1 MILLDNLKPL
11 KIYKRPL
18 FLPTL
23 ENDKKK
29 GSAIFLLTPNY
40 ESSKEL
46 MTSNLTINKLRF
58 ASYYIEKDLTYFI
71 SSKVMNKVDDVT
83 ESYVRGFT
91 ESDFYHS
98 LCEMSTAER
107 NKLKD
112 SDFGLPKQRKY
123 PMDSKEHI
131 KSAIKFFNY
140 VDESDEKELARNL
153 NKAIKKYFKKSEY
166 PNVGIKNRFSK
177 YYSIK
182 ESVNKDYVTEEGI
195 VRHVYDLTKDILDG
209 NPVDIND
216 SDSFCPV
223 KLANIPNYMGINI
236 CSVQSVEW
244 SELQDGQLIDIV
256 IKFIPSDSNEIRET
270 TISEYAM
277 KESLIN
283 ESYNITSERG
293 FYHYDGTYNCIVNV
307 TGVDKPLRGRGEI
320 LILDPTGTKIYL
332 VFKDDKKYKVPGGG
346 FEPNESHLEGTL
358 REAKE
363 EARLEVVAAYDTG
376 VRYVEMFKDDV
387 DKTQAGFDPENRF
400 YGFYT
405 EVFVGTAV
413 DTYTGDL
420 DTVDV
425 DEFMTTGEFYDIDEV
440 YDKLTPEHKKALNS
454 VIKEDVN
461 LSNLTAYHLD
471 IGRKGK
477 NAKDIGA
484 PWDEELYSKSL
495 DYAIINDICS
505 CPEDIVKNAIKK
517 RDKLKVN
524 VYTHDEELNAI
535 YLGKLTI
542 RFFDITS
549 NSNPNRIYKYGDC
562 SFDWEWAET
571 ENISQGKL
579 DYLKDEVLKEDINPV
594 PFIPGK
600 ANEIDIT
607 CTGYINDLNTLKRV
621 ATPEVYN
628 QIIDALGVDFDS
640 VPKLNIVAGDK
651 DDIEYGDGQ
660 VDVLCNAGSTTA
672 ISSVLSSIII
682 ALISTRFPNLKD
694 TIVPKVIADV
704 LVTGVGYLCDYISD
718 LINTYTLK
726 GLLEKLGTMTIPEI
740 FQFLKQSGKVESVD
754 DIVDESK
761 TITAASLTNSL
772 KYRNSTK
779 IKKANNKLKNQM
791 SKLQDDIVA
800 STDASISSNNKKDD
814 NNDTDEV
821 KISESLINALNG
833 DSYIVSGDY
842 ITIFEDATYDPM
854 LKKILYTE
862 RMVKRKEVIELLNR
876 VKSDMP
882 FIKYAYLDLNR
893 YAQKNLFVDL
903 YYYNQAFFKNNI
915 WKLKKGFDIYLELLD
930 RLINDKRIINA
941 GYRMR
946 TVFIPVNDW
955 HRNPSTKMWLFKE
968 DINPISII
976 YELMLKNP
984 NGLAKLFKDVRIVF
998 FSNNNYFTMD
1008 FNDVTN
1014 SKRNSIKFKNFI
1026 VKINNGEEFDT
1037 EDIDTSENTPTKDAI
1052 KADIIDKIEISKGV
1066 DLTAAN
1072 AEVKKS
1078 KKSNPNANTKVPVRS
1093 DAKDK
1098 SSEEE
1103 PEENIDKL
1111 VANASD
1117 ARDKSSVDKETM
1129 KTIASKID
1137 QAADGATDTD
1147 EALDNMDDDLDL
1159 KELISGLDSMKDD
1172 TVNIDIARAERM
1184 TNLERELLDKSIK
1197 GRSIRD
1203 IIGDNNEKVNK
1214 ELPES
1219 DLPVASPNEEWHH
1232 MKYMNFSKTYDVE
1245 KDIVKAFQHF
1255 STVSR
1260 PLAIRNIKVEDNSTS
1275 EDRLDL
1281 YTVEY
1286 EDYRGKRFTIKLD
1299 IPKIKNDRF
1308 LLRGYLKNIQTQFFN
1323 MPIIKTDLDTCQIVT
1338 NYKKIIMFRF
1348 NTALGKSLPTTG
1360 RFVKAAN
1367 KYTGKKIKFT
1377 GGDNSRICA
1386 KYVLPMD
1393 YIDLSSAFT
1402 TIETD
1407 NIIVYFDQDEI
1418 RKLYDINNGLG
1429 TPYAYDKKTK
1439 QIMYYSDKETI
1450 PFTYILV
1457 DLMQRDDPSFSEV
1470 YEQCKASTR
1479 STYTKA
1485 KIMSAEMPLII
1496 VCAYSEGLTKVMKK
1510 ACISYELKDK
1520 LSSEYRNNG
1529 FKDYIRFSDGY
1540 LIYDIDYNSSLLMSG
1555 LKDCDTL
1562 SHSYTE
1568 IDDRNMYL
1576 DFLDNYGGR
1585 IKADGMDNFYDCEID
1600 PITKETLEYYKMPT
1614 DYISILLYA
1623 NRLLA
1628 DNKFIRHTDTSSRR
1642 ARRYELVAA
1651 YTYQVMSE
1659 VYGTYANS
1667 LKHNRT
1673 QVPFSCKQS
1682 AVIDKIMADTTS
1694 GDYSVNNLINDIET
1708 TNSITY
1714 KGLSGMNSDR
1724 SYSLDKRTYDASMV
1738 GVIGMSTGFSG
1749 NVGITRQATL
1759 DMGIEGERGYVKDNK
1774 GKVDNLNSARVLT
1787 ATEAVMP
1794 FITTHDDPMR
1804 VAMSFIQTSKHAVR
1818 TEESDPL
1825 LVTNGADEA
1834 LAYIC
1839 SDQFAHKAK
1848 NKGVIKE
1855 LDENGMIIQYDD
1867 GSEEYVNLK
1876 ETIEKNSDGG
1886 FYVPLKLDADPKL
1899 KVGSKIKPGQIVAY
1913 DRLSLSNSLGE
1924 SDNLAYNVGKLAKI
1938 AIINTDEGFEDSGV
1952 MTEEMA
1958 KKLACRIITKEDCI
1972 LNKNTNI
1979 YNVAQVGQ
1987 EIEEGDALLVWQT
2000 PYDEEEVNSLLKAL
2014 ANDKEAVS
2022 ELGKHVVKSEVTGR
2036 LVGMKIYRTVDDS
2049 ELSDSLKKLVR
2060 QYEKP
2065 ITELKKKLEKEG
2077 IDYTDLPANYPL
2089 DATGKLKN
2097 AYDSILIEF
2106 YVEYVDIVGV
2116 GDKITYNAANKAII
2130 SKVIPEGKEPYT
2142 DSRPNEHI
2150 SAFVSVTS
2158 IQKRMVQ
2165 STVTYGALQKLMV
2178 ELDRTCKDM
2187 AGIPYDDSTV

>member
-11 KIYKRPL
+11 KIYRRPL

-40 ESSKEL
+40 ESSKNL
-46 MTSNLTINKLRF
+46 MTSNLLINKLRF

-83 ESYVRGFT
+83 ESYVRNFS

-112 SDFGLPKQRKY
+112 SDFGLPEQRKY
-123 PMDSKEHI
+123 PLDSKEHV

-140 VDESDEKELARNL
+140 VDEADEKELAKNL
-153 NKAIKKYFKKSEY
+153 NIAIKEYFKPGEY
-166 PNVGIKNRFSK
+166 PKVGIKNRFSK
-177 YYSIK
+177 YYNVSTNEAAK
-182 ESVNKDYVTEEGI
+182 TPDEE
-195 VRHVYDLTKDILDG
+195 YQDILKIYNALPPREKKFVSPNG
-209 NPVDIND
+209 NFVNSPNLAFRRILRVGILNKPAAFIEVYNFNPSTKKGFVTYAVDPRYRNNGYAQMLI
-216 SDSFCPV
+216 
-223 KLANIPNYMGINI
+223 
-236 CSVQSVEW
+236 VQALNW
-244 SELQDGQLIDIV
+244 A
-256 IKFIPSDSNEIRET
+256 ET
-270 TISEYAM
+270 TNEVNTLEFKIDKSNKSSLAVMKKFRKGYKIVDNGSSISYIVDVSRKYSKDA
-277 KESLIN
+277 ID
-283 ESYNITSERG
+283 ESYEITSERG

-307 TGVDKPLRGRGEI
+307 SGVDKPLRGRGEI
-320 LILDPTGTKIYL
+320 LILDQTGTKIYL
-332 VFKDDKKYKVPGGG
+332 VFEDDKKYKVPGGG
-346 FEPNESHLEGTL
+346 FEPNESHLEGTI

-387 DKTQAGFDPENRF
+387 DKTQDNFDPENRF

-405 EVFVGTAV
+405 EVFIGTAV
-413 DTYTGDL
+413 DTYKGEL
-420 DTVDV
+420 DTVDI
-425 DEFMTTGEFYDIDEV
+425 DEFMTTGEFYDIKEV
-440 YDKLTPEHKKALNS
+440 YNKLIPEHKKALS
-454 VIKEDVN
+454 SIIKEDVE
-461 LSNLTAYHLD
+461 AV
-471 IGRKGK
+471 
-477 NAKDIGA
+477 
-484 PWDEELYSKSL
+484 P
-495 DYAIINDICS
+495 
-505 CPEDIVKNAIKK
+505 IV
-517 RDKLKVN
+517 
-524 VYTHDEELNAI
+524 
-535 YLGKLTI
+535 
-542 RFFDITS
+542 
-549 NSNPNRIYKYGDC
+549 PYK
-562 SFDWEWAET
+562 AT
-571 ENISQGKL
+571 EN
-579 DYLKDEVLKEDINPV
+579 
-594 PFIPGK
+594 
-600 ANEIDIT
+600 DIT
-607 CTGYINDLNTLKRV
+607 CTGYYNDLNTLKRV
-621 ATPEVYN
+621 ATPDMYN
-628 QIIDALGVDFDS
+628 TIIDALGIDFDS
-640 VPKLNIVAGDK
+640 IPKLNLVAGDK
-651 DDIEYGDGQ
+651 DDIQYGNDQ
-660 VDVLCNAGSTTA
+660 INILCNSGSTTA
-672 ISSVLSSIII
+672 LASVLSSIII
-682 ALISTRFPNLKD
+682 TLISTKFPNLKD

-704 LVTGVGYLCDYISD
+704 LITGVGYLCDYISD
-718 LINTYTLK
+718 LIDKYTLK

-740 FQFLKQSGKVESVD
+740 FQFLKQSGKIESVD
-754 DIVDESK
+754 DVVDESK
-761 TITAASLTNSL
+761 SLTAANLTNSI
-772 KYRNSTK
+772 KYRTTTKTK
-779 IKKANNKLKNQM
+779 IANGKLKNKM
-791 SKLQDDIVA
+791 SKLVDDIAA
-800 STDASISSNNKKDD
+800 STDVKLPTPATSSNNKSED
-814 NNDTDEV
+814 NDNKEVDEI
-821 KISESLINALNG
+821 KISESMFKALNE
-833 DSYIVSGDY
+833 DSYIISGDY
-842 ITIFEDATYDPM
+842 VTIFEDSTYDPM
-854 LKKILYTE
+854 LKKVLYTE
-862 RMVKRKEVIELLNR
+862 RMVKRKEVISLLER

-915 WKLKKGFDIYLELLD
+915 WKQKKGFGLYLELLD
-930 RLINDKRIINA
+930 RLINDKRIISA
-941 GYRMR
+941 GYKRR
-946 TVFIPVNDW
+946 TVFIPINDW
-955 HRNPSTKMWLFKE
+955 HNNPSTQMWLYRE
-968 DINPISII
+968 DINPVSII
-976 YELMLKNP
+976 YELMLKDP
-984 NGLAKLFKDVRIVF
+984 KGLAKLFKGVSVVF
-998 FSNNNYFTMD
+998 FGNNNYFTVD
-1008 FNDVTN
+1008 FDDIENG
-1014 SKRNSIKFKNFI
+1014 KRNSIKFKTFI
-1026 VKINNGEEFDT
+1026 SKINKGEEFDT
-1037 EDIDTSENTPTKDAI
+1037 EDTDTTEDTPTKDAI
-1052 KADIIDKIEISKGV
+1052 KADIMDKIETSKGV
-1066 DLTAAN
+1066 DLTSVD
-1072 AEVKKS
+1072 AETKKS
-1078 KKSNPNANTKVPVRS
+1078 KKSDIKSKVPVRS
-1093 DAKDK
+1093 DVDDK
-1098 SSEEE
+1098 SEEE
-1103 PEENIDKL
+1103 SDEKIDKL
-1111 VANASD
+1111 AANASE
-1117 ARDKSSVDKETM
+1117 ARSKSDIDKETM
-1129 KTIASKID
+1129 KTIAQRID
-1137 QAADGATDTD
+1137 NAVDNAVDVDD
-1147 EALDNMDDDLDL
+1147 ALDNMDNDEYL
-1159 KELISGLDSMKDD
+1159 KDLISGLDSMKDD

-1184 TNLERELLDKSIK
+1184 TQLEKELLNKSIK

-1203 IIGDNNEKVNK
+1203 ILDEENNSKINK

-1219 DLPVASPNEEWHH
+1219 SLPVASPNEEWKH

-1245 KDIVKAFQHF
+1245 KDIIKAFQHF

-1299 IPKIKNDRF
+1299 IPRMKNDRF

-1338 NYKKIIMFRF
+1338 NYKKIIMFRY
-1348 NTALGKSLPTTG
+1348 NTALGKSLPSTG
-1360 RFVKAAN
+1360 RFIKAVN
-1367 KYTGKKIKFT
+1367 KYTGKKIKFN
-1377 GGDNSRICA
+1377 GGDNSRVCA

-1393 YIDLSSAFT
+1393 YIDLSCVFT
-1402 TIETD
+1402 TIETERY
-1407 NIIVYFDQDEI
+1407 IVYFNQDEI
-1418 RKLYDINNGLG
+1418 RKLYNINNGLG
-1429 TPYAYDKKTK
+1429 IPFGYDKKTK
-1439 QIMYYSDKETI
+1439 EVLYYSDKETI
-1450 PFTYILV
+1450 PFTYILNGIV
-1457 DLMQRDDPSFSEV
+1457 RNEDPKF
-1470 YEQCKASTR
+1470 YEIYESCKASTR
-1479 STYTKA
+1479 STYSKA
-1485 KIMSAEMPLII
+1485 KIMSAEMPLIV
-1496 VCAYSEGLTKVMKK
+1496 VCAYSEGLTKVLSK
-1510 ACISYELKDK
+1510 ACIRYELKDK
-1520 LSSEYRNNG
+1520 LSSEDRNNDN
-1529 FKDYIRFSDGY
+1529 KDYIRFSDGY
-1540 LIYDIDYNSSLLMSG
+1540 LIYDVDYNSSLLLSG

-1576 DFLDNYGGR
+1576 EFLDNYGGR

-1642 ARRYELVAA
+1642 ARRYELIAA

-1673 QVPFSCKQS
+1673 QAPFSCKQS
-1682 AVIDKIMADTTS
+1682 AVIDKIMVDTTS
-1694 GDYSVNNLINDIET
+1694 GDYSVNNLLNDVEA

-1724 SYSLDKRTYDASMV
+1724 SYSLDKRTYDSSML
-1738 GVIGMSTGFSG
+1738 GIIGMSTGFSG

-1759 DMGIEGERGYVKDNK
+1759 DMAIEGERGYVKDNK
-1774 GKVDNLNSARVLT
+1774 GKVDNLNTAKILT
-1787 ATEAVMP
+1787 ATESVMP

-1804 VAMSFIQTSKHAVR
+1804 VAMSFIQTSKHTMR

-1855 LDENGMIIQYDD
+1855 LDENTMIIQYDD
-1867 GSEEYVNLK
+1867 GTKEYVNLQ

-1913 DRLSLSNSLGE
+1913 DKSSLSNSLGE

-1952 MTEEMA
+1952 ITEEMA
-1958 KKLACRIITKEDCI
+1958 KKLACKIIVKEDCI
-1972 LNKNTNI
+1972 LQKNTNI
-1979 YNVAQVGQ
+1979 YNVAKVGQ
-1987 EIEEGDALLVWQT
+1987 EIEQGDTLLMWQT

-2022 ELGKHVVKSEVTGR
+2022 ELGRHTVKSEVTGR

-2065 ITELKKKLEKEG
+2065 ISDLKKKLDSEG
-2077 IDYTDLPANYPL
+2077 IDFTDLPANYPL

-2097 AYDSILIEF
+2097 AYDSVLIEL
-2106 YVEYVDIVGV
+2106 YIEYVDIVGV

-2130 SKVIPEGKEPYT
+2130 SKVIPEGKEPTT

-2165 STVTYGALQKLMV
+2165 STVTYGSLQKLMI

-2187 AGIPYDDSTV
+2187 AGIPYDDTTI